1 MDLLNNWLVQVF
13 IGNIAW
19 IVFCKIIKWLHLKL
33 KSSNKSSNINE
44 KKFSKRFINKQFK
57 ICFFLSS
64 LLTISLI
71 IMFVNELQKQFVAL
85 FIFLGFI
92 LFFCFLLMI
101 SAFEESLEHWN
112 D

>member
-19 IVFCKIIKWLHLKL
+19 ITLCKIIKWLRIQLN
-33 KSSNKSSNINE
+33 SSVTKTYQPE
-44 KKFSKRFINKQFK
+44 RKFTEQFINKQFK

-64 LLTISLI
+64 VLTISLI

-85 FIFLGFI
+85 FIFLGII

-101 SAFEESLEHWN
+101 SAFEEALEHWN